1 MANWGNQAD
10 LPAVDAVMRIMHR
23 LDILNRLMPG
33 LYTNLLGTT
42 NSRVNR
48 VVHSNLKIT
57 EILDIFSTSK
67 IILKPGF
74 IWLYTYNLTYSSHM
88 TSVNFKYIGS
98 KYLYQN
104 MTKTQLDA
112 Q

>member
-1 MANWGNQAD
+1 MMANWENLAD

-42 NSRVNR
+42 GSRVNR

-67 IILKPGF
+67 ITIKVGF
-74 IWLYTYNLTYSSHM
+74 LWL
-88 TSVNFKYIGS
+88 
-98 KYLYQN
+98 
-104 MTKTQLDA
+104 
-112 Q
+112 